1 MCPHSILPLWTPL
14 QGTYIGMYGHTM
26 WDVACVQPRD
36 HRPLDNI
43 NNNHHHYP
51 ATSDSSSDYPP
62 APPPPMT
69 TTKTSTTTQRGWRDR
84 DLFVDREERDYRAS
98 REQDER
104 HRRSGGDGDLGGG
117 RGGKVHHGAYWNTP
131 SVQSPSQTSSASA
144 VAAASSMMQQ
154 QSQTQSHGLG
164 TGPGR
169 GLFQDLRITP
179 RATRCIPTHLL
190 YQSNTHI
197 HPRNHYNTTHPQ
209 YQCNVISSVL
219 SIQHLAIKQFF
230 IIHLLITQLSSYIL
244 STLSLPSS
252 SVLRRHCLSR
262 RILSYS
268 LITQPARGPQVP
280 QGRGSQREGGHRS
293 KPSHALLPPLSQLTC
308 ISSHVSC
315 VPFHFLVTTRRWS
328 TRSRPSWRARLP
340 LRRKTTF
347 YGPACTGSL
356 LRMLLMR
363 PRQKEAT
370 RQVHVGTNTEI
381 APQTAKITNIL
392 MGG

>member
-1 MCPHSILPLWTPL
+1 MCPHPILPV

-131 SVQSPSQTSSASA
+131 SVQSPSQSSASA
-144 VAAASSMMQQ
+144 AAVASASSMMQQ

-179 RATRCIPTHLL
+179 RATRCTPITIYSIDATRTHTHLPTL
-190 YQSNTHI
+190 SIQHTHPPTQSLQ
-197 HPRNHYNTTHPQ
+197 PTHPQ
-209 YQCNVISSVL
+209 YQCNATHIHPSC
-219 SIQHLAIKQFF
+219 QCTHNHLINTTY
-230 IIHLLITQLSSYIL
+230 IT
-244 STLSLPSS
+244 
-252 SVLRRHCLSR
+252 
-262 RILSYS
+262 
-268 LITQPARGPQVP
+268 
-280 QGRGSQREGGHRS
+280 
-293 KPSHALLPPLSQLTC
+293 SHP
-308 ISSHVSC
+308 IN
-315 VPFHFLVTTRRWS
+315 TTH
-328 TRSRPSWRARLP
+328 P
-340 LRRKTTF
+340 
-347 YGPACTGSL
+347 
-356 LRMLLMR
+356 
-363 PRQKEAT
+363 
-370 RQVHVGTNTEI
+370 
-381 APQTAKITNIL
+381 
-392 MGG
+392 